1 MDNEMQGSTEETDLK
16 IEKEKIQANKNVEKT
31 SEWH

>member
-31 SEWH
+31 SE